1 VGKGKLYIVATP
13 IGNLADITQR
23 AVDTLRSVD
32 VIACEDTRHSGK
44 LLKHH
49 GISARL
55 IQYHDHNK
63 DQSAPG
69 IVKMLL
75 EGHDVALIT
84 DSGTPGIS
92 DPAFVLLR
100 LALADD
106 IEVVA
111 IPGACAAIAALTISG
126 LPMDRFAFEGFLPV
140 RVGKRRTRLLSVKD
154 DPRTQVFYE
163 SPHRIVKVLAAMREV
178 FGNRNAAVARELT
191 KLHEEVIRGTL
202 DDILERFGESKPRGE
217 FIIIVEGNAAK

>member
-1 VGKGKLYIVATP
+1 MNDGKLYIVATP
-13 IGNLADITQR
+13 IGNLSDFTQR
-23 AVDTLRSVD
+23 AVDTLRAVD
-32 VIACEDTRHSGK
+32 VVACEDTRHSGK

-49 GISARL
+49 GISARM
-55 IQYHDHNK
+55 IAYHDHNK
-63 DQSAPG
+63 DHSAPG

-75 EGHDVALIT
+75 DGQDVALIT

-92 DPAFVLLR
+92 DPAFVLVR
-100 LALADD
+100 LALLDD
-106 IEVVA
+106 IEIIT

-140 RVGKRRTRLLSVKD
+140 RSGKRRTRLLNVKD
-154 DPRTQVFYE
+154 DPRTQVYYE
-163 SPHRIVKVLAAMREV
+163 SPHRIIKALAAMREV

-191 KLHEEVIRGTL
+191 KIHEEVIRGTL

-217 FIIIVEGNAAK
+217 FVIIVEGNTAK